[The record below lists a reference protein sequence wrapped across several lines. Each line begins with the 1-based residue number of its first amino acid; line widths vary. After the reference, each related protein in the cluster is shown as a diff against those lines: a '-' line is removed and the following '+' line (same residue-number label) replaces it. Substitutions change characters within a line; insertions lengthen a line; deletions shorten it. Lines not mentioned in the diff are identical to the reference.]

1 MSVHNGAVAYEIE
14 PEPSEA
20 ERAALLAALAEEEQ
34 EPRPGGSAWWRAG
47 LPEEPAPYATAPLRS
62 SRGAARA

>member
-20 ERAALLAALAEEEQ
+20 ERAALLAALEDEEQ
-34 EPRPGGSAWWRAG
+34 EPLPGRSAWWRAG
-47 LPEEPAPYATAPLRS
+47 LPQEYELY
-62 SRGAARA
+62 

>member
-1 MSVHNGAVAYEIE
+1 MGDPARGARVSVHNGAVAYAIE

-34 EPRPGGSAWWRAG
+34 EPLPGGSAWWRAG
-47 LPEEPAPYATAPLRS
+47 LPGEPEPY
-62 SRGAARA
+62 